1 MLRYAKICAA
11 TLAAGAMIWG
21 GVAIAQNHHPGN
33 AESHERMMKM
43 AAVTLGLSDA
53 QKETFHATMQ
63 KAMTEASPLL
73 KRKTELRQ
81 ALKAS
86 IEAGK
91 TDTATIQPIADET
104 GRIESQLVLLHAK
117 AIGEVLGSLTPEQR
131 EKAKQLHD
139 LF

>member
-11 TLAAGAMIWG
+11 ALAAGAVIWG
-21 GVAIAQNHHPGN
+21 GVAIAQNHPGP

-53 QKETFHATMQ
+53 QKETFHLAMQ
-63 KAMTEASPLL
+63 KAMAEAAPLL
-73 KRKTELRQ
+73 KRKAELRQ
-81 ALKAS
+81 ALKAA
-86 IEAGK
+86 IEDGK
-91 TDTATIQPIADET
+91 TGTATIQPIADET

-117 AIGEVLGSLTPEQR
+117 AIGEVLASLTPEQR